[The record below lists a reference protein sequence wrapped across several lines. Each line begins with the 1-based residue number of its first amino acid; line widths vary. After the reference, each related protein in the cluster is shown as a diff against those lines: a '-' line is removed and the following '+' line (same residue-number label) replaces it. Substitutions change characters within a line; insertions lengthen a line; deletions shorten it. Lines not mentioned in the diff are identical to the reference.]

1 MIIKNE
7 RKDLNIFHILA
18 RGGMLKDGDF
28 SLYPIHFLYQLNKN
42 QWLPIHLSK
51 NKKTAELF
59 FNHMKF
65 QNYEIKQKILY
76 EGLCNNAES
85 TQTQYGINLYH
96 VFLNYGFD
104 TKISHKSSLEPTD
117 KERLELSYFWI
128 SQFDWENTLYDVSII
143 FQKAIENSNSYF
155 FFAFLKHSYFQKIP
169 IKISQD
175 LIIGKKFFISENVY
189 QIYQIFKQNFDIK
202 MKMQSFH
209 YKNQQILFNE
219 NYFKNLEG
227 S

>member
-18 RGGMLKDGDF
+18 RGGMLKDDDF
-28 SLYPIHFLYQLNKN
+28 SLYPTHFLYQLNKN

-59 FNHMKF
+59 LNHMKF
-65 QNYEIKQKILY
+65 QNCEIKQKILY

-85 TQTQYGINLYH
+85 TQTQYGINLYN

-104 TKISHKSSLEPTD
+104 PKISHNSSLEPTD
-117 KERLELSYFWI
+117 KERLDLSDFWI
-128 SQFDWENTLYDVSII
+128 SQFDWENTIYDVSII

-155 FFAFLKHSYFQKIP
+155 FFSLLKHSYFQNIP
-169 IKISQD
+169 AKISQD
-175 LIIGKKFFISENVY
+175 LIIGKEFFISENVY

-202 MKMQSFH
+202 FKMQSFH
-209 YKNQQILFNE
+209 FKNQQILFNE
-219 NYFKNLEG
+219 NYFTNLEG